1 MTKSEK
7 FKITIQNYNIQQL
20 QQTWIKTSNVSHD
33 LNSMNHYDGG
43 QAAVAVRTALFCFVK
58 ILNIRH

>member
-20 QQTWIKTSNVSHD
+20 QQIWIKTSNVSD
-33 LNSMNHYDGG
+33 DQNSMNHYNKSTVDY
-43 QAAVAVRTALFCFVK
+43 TTIYL
-58 ILNIRH
+58 